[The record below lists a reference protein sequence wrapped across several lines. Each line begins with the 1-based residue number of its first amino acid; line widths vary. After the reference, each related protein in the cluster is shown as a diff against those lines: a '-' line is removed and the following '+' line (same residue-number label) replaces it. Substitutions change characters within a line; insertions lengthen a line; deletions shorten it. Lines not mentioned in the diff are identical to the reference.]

1 MCRYIRH
8 PVTKHG
14 VCLDCRRSCKGATVC
29 PECAQPMIDAGQD
42 FKPPKRGNRNQWR
55 KVALLFGNGVTFHTC
70 GCRGPGDMPRTLAD
84 AKQAGYT

>member
-1 MCRYIRH
+1 
-8 PVTKHG
+8 
-14 VCLDCRRSCKGATVC
+14 
-29 PECAQPMIDAGQD
+29 MIDAGQD

-84 AKQAGYT
+84 AKQAGYTWDLPLIRDGQLDRSRPHGRG